1 MTKQKHRHPYP
12 FFIYYADKIA
22 LDTLEQFDL
31 VILEPDLYH
40 DVHLLKNTALAYLS
54 IGEIHPTRPYF
65 QEIEESSLLL
75 GTHNVY
81 DSHYVSLKDD
91 KWLDHLTDSIIPEI
105 IAKGFTGLMLDT
117 VDSLLMSHS
126 PSEVITLINRLKY
139 AFPDLYLMQNRGFVI
154 MDETDVDAFLLES
167 TLSDLN
173 SHGDFAKVDPV
184 EYKRDLTKAY
194 YSVDYWDLSD
204 KVGIDFL
211 YMQAYALGYIPYVT
225 SRDLTQAPSYS
236 RDPLSTSPLFK
247 HLNKDIQKQKTRLE
261 SF

>member
-1 MTKQKHRHPYP
+1 MT
-12 FFIYYADKIA
+12 
-22 LDTLEQFDL
+22 
-31 VILEPDLYH
+31 
-40 DVHLLKNTALAYLS
+40 LAYLS

-75 GTHNVY
+75 GPHNVY

-91 KWLDHLTDSIIPEI
+91 KWLEHLTDSIIPEI

-126 PSEVITLINRLKY
+126 PSEVITLINKLKH

-173 SHGDFAKVDPV
+173 SHGEFAKVDPI
-184 EYKRDLTKAY
+184 ELKRDLTKAY

-204 KVGIDFL
+204 RLGIDSL
-211 YMQAYALGYIPYVT
+211 YTQAYALGYIPYVT
-225 SRDLTQAPSYS
+225 SRDLTQRPSYS
-236 RDPLSTSPLFK
+236 SDPLSISPPFE
-247 HLNKDIQKQKTRLE
+247 HLRKDKRQQKALLE